1 MSEEQHDLIETLKRG
16 YSKYSPHTT
25 STLSV
30 TIFSD
35 LHWLARINPAFKPL
49 FDQHCILL
57 EKDEV
62 DRLVMGKH
70 TFSDAEKVVRE
81 VSLWKDN
88 TVDHLEAVQPSSF
101 FSRMNRYF
109 FSA

>member
-1 MSEEQHDLIETLKRG
+1 MGEEQHDLIETLKRD

-25 STLSV
+25 NTLAV

-35 LHWLARINPAFKPL
+35 LHWLARINPNFKPL
-49 FDQHCILL
+49 FDQHCVLF
-57 EKDEV
+57 EKEEV

-70 TFSDAEKVVRE
+70 TFYDAEKVSRE
-81 VSLWKDN
+81 VSLWKDS
-88 TVDHLEAVQPSSF
+88 TIAQLEAVQPSSF
-101 FSRMNRYF
+101 FSRMSRYF